1 MMATLFDENRFENE
15 IDAKIKAVVKSDIPR
30 TTSYGATAV
39 RQDSEGTWWVRLDGN
54 DFETPVMVNTI
65 DMSAGDRVIVT
76 ISSEDHVTTTNGNV
90 TSPPL
95 SAANTATYVNSVVA
109 DSIYA
114 QSAKFGYLQSDIA
127 QIGYAQIENADITN
141 ARIQNLTTEVTL
153 LEGNFNVLSANALT
167 AGSAVI
173 TDLQAQ
179 TAKIES
185 LTANDISA
193 AVGYIADLSSDS
205 ITAENIAADHG
216 TIASL
221 SSNYAQINLA
231 NVNNAWI
238 ENGVVKDAAISDA
251 QIIGVSAN
259 KLTAGTIDADTIH
272 VTNLSTDN
280 LKVKKINGQ
289 PILGGYSAVSNKIS
303 GYSSKNPSAEG
314 WYELN
319 AGNFVLSQDTVVAPS
334 KVYYSQSDSVSL
346 YDQATIDGMMSDL
359 NDRIDAQIE
368 TWTEDHV
375 PTLNNS
381 PASSW
386 TTNDLKAEHVGDI
399 CYVLNAGGDYDGY
412 TYRFAYDQ
420 TQQQYKWVL
429 IKDNQVTAALGRITD
444 LETFES
450 NTTSWIEETDEGLET
465 IRTNHTALSGVVDKT
480 LVETVQLWYTK
491 SNATAP
497 SKPSSTSQV
506 TNTDRYNGWTTKVP
520 TYNSSYPNYFYCYQ
534 WKFADGTYDWSA
546 VTMDTGMTEVQNTA
560 RTAASSISS
569 YITTNDA
576 ALAALQSQVDG
587 QLDIWYGSVNPTTS
601 NVPASGWNTAD
612 LRSDHV
618 GDLYY
623 NTTDGT
629 AWQWTVAS
637 NVYSWTQIPDS
648 AAAAALS
655 AAQDAQATADGKRRV
670 FTSQPTTPYDIGD
683 LWVTGDEV
691 KYSSVKRN
699 SGSYVA
705 SDWTQTAT
713 DDTMASANI
722 KSSVQLWF
730 AKANSTAPNK
740 PSGSSPI
747 TTNSSI
753 TYDAWNLAVPTYSSS
768 YPNYF
773 YCYQQQKGD
782 DSYQWTAVVYDRAT
796 TESMAKAQEVS
807 SAFSDFES
815 VTFKKVKDTVD
826 EQSSTIT
833 NLTEATQ
840 YGGKNLLTNSEY
852 VDLDTAVYTVP
863 SGAVHEN
870 TEYDGV
876 QAYYCSGN
884 SKYLQINFGSLESG
898 KKYTFSFDAVSNA
911 ARDVYVTYNAV
922 STKVGTTASSSTS
935 WIRFTYTFEAT
946 SATYARIQVY
956 STTGTSSYSAAF
968 RHFKLERGTF
978 STPWDYAQADLTTTT
993 NTVNVVSQTATQNL
1007 NKISQLTQTL
1017 GTNADGTTASND
1029 IMHRMSATET
1039 NLDGITSTVRRTEA
1053 HLVGQYAICETAANV
1068 AVKDAQLQFAVE
1080 DWELTEGT
1088 AVTVKFVNE
1097 NTTASSGNTQN
1108 PLRLQ
1113 LYDADSYAITDA
1125 LPIRAYNNAVIDGYC
1140 LVGSATAGTATTGMT
1155 WQAGAIVT
1163 FVYDGENEVWREQNM
1178 ALDERISMAESS
1190 IVQQAD
1196 SIEAKVAK
1204 DGVIAAINLST
1215 EDGGTAKISASKV
1228 NVQGVVNMINNGST
1242 TTIDGGR
1249 ITTNSVAI
1257 GAVSGL
1263 QSSLNNAKNYADN
1276 YIYADGTGIKI
1287 AKASPLSSTTY
1298 QYQTASATQFYVN
1311 GNKKSQ
1317 IDSTGLEVF
1326 DGSGSNPDT
1335 VARFKGDRVTLGRDD
1350 ELHFKL
1356 TPVHT
1361 EYNEQTQQDELVN
1374 ATLMLE
1380 NEQNQSIFSLT
1391 GDFVEG
1397 TEKQAS
1403 LGLFTAA
1410 SQVGTTYTVS
1420 DTSVVNNA
1428 TNPPRL
1434 DLFVDGYS
1442 YNYEDSTYVSSIT
1455 VTEGT
1460 SVQVVLS
1467 TAGVNYIKSFFNSA
1481 SEDEGTGSLSVQ
1493 QVELLLTYPVT
1504 HNNLAKMD
1512 LTGSIDVHGEGDVIF
1527 VENKD
1532 WNMNTNQ
1539 SNTFIC
1545 TKNAITGESL
1555 HFGVGSWGRNRGIWD
1570 DSLEK
1575 WLIYL
1580 DDDDNAMINGNNVSI
1595 KKDGTIKLDGANP
1608 GVKLQSNVNTRSGS
1622 WTSNSSS
1629 KWMGSILAYDKNGD
1643 TIYYSQNAVMN
1654 DTSSTSACKV
1664 YRSFVVQRKDSGGN
1678 NTYRNGFYLGI
1689 TNDGSPYVSFTA
1701 DGGRDAWRSA
1711 LGISSL
1717 SNSFETKTGSATN
1730 SSAIEVG
1737 DTYQFSVAITLS
1749 SGYYFVGVQRI
1760 GRSGT
1765 GASALVI
1772 SGYNVN
1778 TSSNSVTCYVTF
1790 RHQGSGTISKNAIT
1804 CNVEIRAM
1812 KQTL

>member
-1 MMATLFDENRFENE
+1 MSE
-15 IDAKIKAVVKSDIPR
+15 ISHEALDWLESVIDRKIQNAMVKIGKTQYKGRVLGRDSDGVVWVEVPGVADKIPADVSLVDVVNDDLVQLTIKDGVAVIDGNQSSPA
-30 TTSYGATAV
+30 ATA
-39 RQDSEGTWWVRLDGN
+39 T
-54 DFETPVMVNTI
+54 T
-65 DMSAGDRVIVT
+65 VT
-76 ISSEDHVTTTNGNV
+76 NVTNGIVAPISIALENV
-90 TSPPL
+90 
-95 SAANTATYVNSVVA
+95 AAEQGSFKTLQADFATFVHA
-109 DSIYA
+109 T
-114 QSAKFGYLQSDIA
+114 
-127 QIGYAQIENADITN
+127 IEELRAGKADID
-141 ARIQNLTTEVTL
+141 
-153 LEGNFNVLSANALT
+153 FAN
-167 AGSAVI
+167 I
-173 TDLQAQ
+173 TYADIDEAF
-179 TAKIES
+179 IES
-185 LTANDISA
+185 LTS
-193 AVGYIADLSSDS
+193 
-205 ITAENIAADHG
+205 H
-216 TIASL
+216 
-221 SSNYAQINLA
+221 YATTDMA

-346 YDQATIDGMMSDL
+346 YDQATIDGMVSDL

-399 CYVLNAGGDYDGY
+399 CYVLNAGGNYDGY

-450 NTTSWIEETDEGLET
+450 STTSWIEETDEGLET

-491 SNATAP
+491 SNTTAP

-520 TYNSSYPNYFYCYQ
+520 TYNSSYPNYFYCHQ

-560 RTAASSISS
+560 RAAASSISS

-601 NVPASGWNTAD
+601 NVPASDWNTAD

-705 SDWTQTAT
+705 SDWAQTAT

-747 TTNSSI
+747 TTNSST

-807 SAFSDFES
+807 SAFSEFES
-815 VTFKKVKDTVD
+815 VTFKNVKDTVD

-852 VDLDTAVYTVP
+852 VDLDTAVYTAP

-870 TEYDGV
+870 TKYDGV

-911 ARDVYVTYNAV
+911 ARDVYVTYNSV

-935 WIRFTYTFEAT
+935 WTRFTYTFEAT

-1068 AVKDAQLQFAVE
+1068 AVKEAQLQFAVE

-1097 NTTASSGNTQN
+1097 NTAASSGNTQN

-1113 LYDADSYAITDA
+1113 LYDVDSYAITDA

-1140 LVGSATAGTATTGMT
+1140 LVGSAAVGTATTGMT
-1155 WQAGAIVT
+1155 WKAGAIVT
-1163 FVYDGENEVWREQNM
+1163 FVYDDENEVWREQDM

-1249 ITTNSVAI
+1249 ITTGSVAI

-1287 AKASPLSSTTY
+1287 AKASPSSSTTY

-1317 IDSTGLEVF
+1317 IDSTGLEVY
-1326 DGSGSNPDT
+1326 DGSGNSPS
-1335 VARFKGDRVTLGRDD
+1335 VISCFKGDQVTLGRDD
-1350 ELHFKL
+1350 QLHFKL

-1361 EYNEQTQQDELVN
+1361 ETVNGQSQLVN
-1374 ATLMLE
+1374 ATMMLE
-1380 NEQNQSIFSLT
+1380 NEQQQSIYSLT
-1391 GDFVEG
+1391 GDFIEG
-1397 TEKQAS
+1397 SEKQYSWVFTSAS
-1403 LGLFTAA
+1403 SVT
-1410 SQVGTTYTVS
+1410 TTYTVNDS
-1420 DTSVVNNA
+1420 SVFNDN

-1434 DLFVDGYS
+1434 DLYVNGYWYLLDASS
-1442 YNYEDSTYVSSIT
+1442 YISSI
-1455 VTEGT
+1455 VITEGT
-1460 SVQVVLS
+1460 NGKVVATLTTS
-1467 TAGVNYIKSFFNSA
+1467 GVNYIKRFFGS
-1481 SEDEGTGSLSVQ
+1481 SSGEGQESTSISK
-1493 QVELLLTYPVT
+1493 VELLLTYPVT

-1512 LTGSIDVHGEGDVIF
+1512 MTGSMDVTGEGSILLAK
-1527 VENKD
+1527 NSD
-1532 WNMNTNQ
+1532 WAQSTN
-1539 SNTFIC
+1539 STNTFIS
-1545 TKNAITGESL
+1545 TWNERTDESL
-1555 HFGVGSWGRNRGIWD
+1555 HFGIGSGGHNRGLWD
-1570 DSLEK
+1570 DSLRK
-1575 WLIYL
+1575 WMIYL
-1580 DDDDNAMINGNNVSI
+1580 DDNNKIGINGTNFS
-1595 KKDGTIKLDGANP
+1595 
-1608 GVKLQSNVNTRSGS
+1608 VNTNGKMTLYSDQASIRYYADINTRRGS
-1622 WTSNSSS
+1622 WTSSSS
-1629 KWMGSILAYDKNGD
+1629 DKWVGSFMVYDSNGD
-1643 TIYYSQNAVMN
+1643 NIFYSQSGYIE
-1654 DTSSTSACKV
+1654 DTDATGTGKS
-1664 YRSFVVQRKDSGGN
+1664 YRSFVVRRRSSDGQ
-1678 NTYRNGFYLGI
+1678 TEYLNGFYLGVK
-1689 TNDGSPYVSFTA
+1689 NDGSLYVSFTNA
-1701 DGGRDAWRSA
+1701 NARTAWLSGLGLANGAQFSTTEVSGTSSSISANGGVGEYSKDA
-1711 LGISSL
+1711 
-1717 SNSFETKTGSATN
+1717 TKTGYTPLGV
-1730 SSAIEVG
+1730 VG
-1737 DTYQFSVAITLS
+1737 FSVSQAAFVMRRCYLSAASSGSCTVYWNVKNTGTSAATATLS
-1749 SGYYFVGVQRI
+1749 AKVLWVK
-1760 GRSGT
+1760 
-1765 GASALVI
+1765 
-1772 SGYNVN
+1772 
-1778 TSSNSVTCYVTF
+1778 NS
-1790 RHQGSGTISKNAIT
+1790 
-1804 CNVEIRAM
+1804 
-1812 KQTL
+1812 